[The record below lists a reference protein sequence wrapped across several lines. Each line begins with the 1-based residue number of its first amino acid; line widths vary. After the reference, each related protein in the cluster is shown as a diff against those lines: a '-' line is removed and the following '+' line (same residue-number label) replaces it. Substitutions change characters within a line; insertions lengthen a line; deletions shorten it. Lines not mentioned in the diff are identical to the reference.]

1 MKKDILFY
9 SDENLALRLK
19 MLMNLANGN
28 DCLNLVIGEK
38 GSGKTTF
45 LKEFLEASRGKWRS
59 CKILFRSGNGSKKV
73 EAVGNLHGRQGIVLH
88 QGSPPLLI
96 MDDAH
101 EIDFQGLR
109 CLLRHTFR
117 TGEKR
122 KFRSVILFCNPPI
135 NGFAKALS
143 ECIPSKSVT
152 NTVYVKPLTSDQTA
166 QYLRQLTRHLGL
178 PEKKRFSSSQVNKIF
193 EASNGFPGKVLEEAR
208 RVLNSGPFREKNML
222 IKKLFSASAH

>member
-28 DCLNLVIGEK
+28 DCLNLVVGEK

-45 LKEFLEASRGKWRS
+45 LKEFLEASQGKWRS
-59 CKILFRSGNGSKKV
+59 CKVLSRFGNGSKKA
-73 EAVGNLHGRQGIVLH
+73 ETVGNLHGRRGILLNL
-88 QGSPPLLI
+88 GSPPVLI

-109 CLLRHTFR
+109 CLLRHTVKAE
-117 TGEKR
+117 GKR
-122 KFRSVILFCNPPI
+122 KFRSVILFCNPPV

-152 NTVYVKPLTSDQTA
+152 NTLYVKPLTSDQTA
-166 QYLRQLTRHLGL
+166 RYLHQLSRHLGL
-178 PEKKRFSSSQVNKIF
+178 PEKKRFSSSQVKKIF
-193 EASNGFPGKVLEEAR
+193 EASDGFPGKVLEEAR

-222 IKKLFSASAH
+222 IKKLFSAPSH